1 MRIELGKLTTFET
14 ASRDLLRVRDGDT
27 VKVDLDEWK
36 GYEYRVQGNVTRAS
50 GNTQVNL
57 AVTRTCCRCEDL
69 MHCGCVFA
77 RAGDGTGVW
86 RKKEGCT
93 FHFRSDLTDPVCTD
107 CRPAEAHF
115 SQLLL
120 VSRPYYDEQDQAQ
133 LDYWLDQAQATCAR
147 PVQRMHELRSERK
160 GMTAEHVSE
169 VRRLHAQIR
178 HLVEGVNALPRM
190 ADAMR
195 PPARSMEETDRLARR
210 WREVRRPLQ
219 DVTEFRDT
227 LRELGSSK
235 TSGESG
241 ITREHLLYAPD
252 WVLETLLP
260 IVNSMLTD
268 LPLKWA
274 KRGVEAPLGKSDT
287 ATRPIIL
294 GEVLFKLVS
303 YRMQSAILDLLAEF
317 KLLDPAHRGV
327 VRNGSTTDALESINT
342 VYQHAL
348 ARERQV
354 WVATCDAKSA
364 FDSVAHCWVVVA
376 VARLGAPDDVC
387 ECISSD

>member
-1 MRIELGKLTTFET
+1 MVDGIQTDEGIWQVRKPELYKHLRSEMEESSRDTTGRKGHTFTRLVARIVLDDPAVTDPVHPVVTTPLRRATVVPDAIVKYRMRIELGKLTTFET

-210 WREVRRPLQ
+210 WR
-219 DVTEFRDT
+219 DF
-227 LRELGSSK
+227 
-235 TSGESG
+235 
-241 ITREHLLYAPD
+241 
-252 WVLETLLP
+252 
-260 IVNSMLTD
+260 
-268 LPLKWA
+268 
-274 KRGVEAPLGKSDT
+274 
-287 ATRPIIL
+287 
-294 GEVLFKLVS
+294 F
-303 YRMQSAILDLLAEF
+303 
-317 KLLDPAHRGV
+317 
-327 VRNGSTTDALESINT
+327 
-342 VYQHAL
+342 
-348 ARERQV
+348 
-354 WVATCDAKSA
+354 
-364 FDSVAHCWVVVA
+364 
-376 VARLGAPDDVC
+376 
-387 ECISSD
+387 